1 MSERVGAVDL
11 GTNSVLL
18 TIAEPT
24 ASGLGVVLERATVT
38 RLGQGVDQAR
48 RLHPDACARTLA
60 CLQDYRREL
69 DALGVTRVAAVG
81 TSALRDAELG
91 AEFRAEAS
99 AALGTEIEVIS
110 GAREAALSFAGALS
124 GLPERGRIFVFDI
137 GGGSTELVWGVTT
150 GDGSKSASAII
161 ERSTSLDVGSVRLH
175 ERFRIGDP
183 PRPSALAEMRAF
195 VRATLEGYLPD
206 PNSLGPRDAV
216 VGVAGTVTS
225 LTALCLGLT
234 HYQPERVHGAH
245 MNRRTLR
252 ELAERLSA
260 MPLVERERLP
270 GLDKGRAD
278 VIVSGSLL
286 CTEVL
291 DWLGADELVA
301 SDRGVRW
308 GLLQE
313 LTRTL

>member
-1 MSERVGAVDL
+1 VSERVGAVDL

-18 TIAEPT
+18 TIAEP
-24 ASGLGVVLERATVT
+24 AVSGLRAVLERATVT
-38 RLGQGVDQAR
+38 RLGQGVDQTR

-69 DALGVTRVAAVG
+69 DALCVTRVAAVG
-81 TSALRDAELG
+81 TSALRDAEFG
-91 AEFRAEAS
+91 AEFRAQAS

-110 GAREAALSFAGALS
+110 GPREAALSFAGALS

-137 GGGSTELVWGVTT
+137 GGGSTELVWGAAA
-150 GDGSKSASAII
+150 GDGCESARTSI

-175 ERFRIGDP
+175 ERFGIGDP
-183 PRPSALAEMRAF
+183 PRPGALADMRIF
-195 VRATLEGYLPD
+195 VRATLQGYLPD
-206 PNSLGPRDAV
+206 PEALGPLDAV

-245 MNRRTLR
+245 MNRLALR
-252 ELAERLSA
+252 ALAARLA
-260 MPLVERERLP
+260 ALPLIERERLP

-278 VIVSGSLL
+278 VIVSGALL

-313 LTRTL
+313 LTRTP